1 MEVLVSS
8 NVFAVFVLV
17 GLVVGVVHIPISEE
31 KKLGL
36 MKVIDG
42 PDISILTIKFG
53 ECTLKSA
60 FAKLESQYTDIWS
73 IFDLR
78 W

>member
-17 GLVVGVVHIPISEE
+17 GLVVGVVYIPISEI

-42 PDISILTIKFG
+42 RHATIKFG
-53 ECTLKSA
+53 ECTLKYN
-60 FAKLESQYTDIWS
+60 FPC
-73 IFDLR
+73 
-78 W
+78 